1 MFVFLFF
8 FVGLCLFF
16 CLDTLRSLQAFQL
29 FRFASLMVVSVVFAN
44 LLADK
49 ALIGYYEKLL
59 LIGSV
64 STSFWVSGIIYS
76 FLPYFQ
82 KHQPLAA
89 ARSDVQY
96 YGTAFFAFSHYL
108 HYSLCAAE
116 RNRPF
121 PP

>member
-29 FRFASLMVVSVVFAN
+29 FRFASQMEDSVVIAN
-44 LLADK
+44 ILADK

-64 STSFWVSGIIYS
+64 STSFWVSGIINS
-76 FLPYFQ
+76 FLPYFKNVSRWQ
-82 KHQPLAA
+82 QRVLTCN
-89 ARSDVQY
+89 V
-96 YGTAFFAFSHYL
+96 TAL
-108 HYSLCAAE
+108 LSLL
-116 RNRPF
+116 
-121 PP
+121 